1 MVKAGV
7 PVEDERRRTLGEL
20 HQGKAEFIRDA
31 QCGVQ
36 AFRPTACEQGIE
48 LVKVGGDEG
57 VAADVVAVKAGAP
70 GAGVVE
76 EEVRHGFV
84 AGAEKAPIISA
95 RRRRAYPLE
104 CAAFFLMECAL

>member
-7 PVEDERRRTLGEL
+7 QVEDERRRALGEL
-20 HQGKAEFIRDA
+20 HQGKAEFVRDA
-31 QCGVQ
+31 QRGVQ
-36 AFRPTACEQGIE
+36 TVRPTACEQGVE
-48 LVKVGGDEG
+48 LVEVGGSKG